1 MCIGV
6 YVSSFMKDLFCSP
19 RPFVPDVARLSIG
32 THHLEYG
39 FPSTHSTNCMSFVV
53 YLYLL
58 LQAEV
63 ENSDSA
69 FATPVAYYTA
79 VSVLVWYAGS
89 IVLGRLYCGMHSFVD
104 CIAGSLLGASIGLIQ
119 GTYGQ
124 QFEELIAGASWTL
137 PVGASLLCLLLTN
150 QHPQPVDDCPCF
162 EDAIASFAL
171 LTGTVISRW
180 HAAQSGMDV
189 PSGFYTSRTP
199 GWENITIGDTL
210 VWWLFAVIKMV
221 TGVSAIFAW
230 RLIVKS
236 IMHTVLPPLFR
247 WASGFV
253 GNIGWQLPARR
264 WYTPATEYESVPAD
278 GLHPIPSSMN
288 LTAELSHRAGFGVF
302 DDDTDQDSAHTT
314 GRLPHAH
321 LHPHGERN
329 VKWRGAADVKGGIG
343 LKRVAVQE
351 YVDSK
356 GEKLDVFDDE
366 EGDHSDDGERADGI
380 KHYDADGEHACL
392 LVRRVI

>member
-1 MCIGV
+1 
-6 YVSSFMKDLFCSP
+6 
-19 RPFVPDVARLSIG
+19 
-32 THHLEYG
+32 
-39 FPSTHSTNCMSFVV
+39 MSFVV

-58 LQAEV
+58 LQAEAS
-63 ENSDSA
+63 NADST
-69 FATPVAYYTA
+69 FATPIAYYSA
-79 VSVLVWYAGS
+79 VSILVWYGGS

-104 CIAGSLLGASIGLIQ
+104 VIAGSLLGASIGLIQ
-119 GTYGQ
+119 GKYGP
-124 QFEELIAGASWTL
+124 QFEEYVASANWTL

-162 EDAIASFAL
+162 EDAIASLAL
-171 LTGTVISRW
+171 LTGTVIARW

-199 GWENITIGDTL
+199 GWENITMTDTF
-210 VWWLFAVIKMV
+210 VWWTFAVIKMV

-230 RLIVKS
+230 RLIVKQ

-247 WASGFV
+247 WASGLV

-278 GLHPIPSSMN
+278 GLHPIPSSLN

-302 DDDTDQDSAHTT
+302 DDDTEEDNARTT

-321 LHPHGERN
+321 LHPHAERN
-329 VKWRGAADVKGGIG
+329 VKWRGAADGQGGVG
-343 LKRVAVQE
+343 LKRVVVQE

-356 GEKLDVFDDE
+356 GEKLDTFNDDE
-366 EGDHSDDGERADGI
+366 DDHDEVEREFGI
-380 KHYDADGEHACL
+380 KHYDADGM
-392 LVRRVI
+392 

>member
-1 MCIGV
+1 MAI
-6 YVSSFMKDLFCSP
+6 
-19 RPFVPDVARLSIG
+19 
-32 THHLEYG
+32 
-39 FPSTHSTNCMSFVV
+39 
-53 YLYLL
+53 
-58 LQAEV
+58 
-63 ENSDSA
+63 
-69 FATPVAYYTA
+69 
-79 VSVLVWYAGS
+79 SVLVWYAGS

-104 CIAGSLLGASIGLIQ
+104 VIAGCLLGAGIGLIQ

-124 QFEELIAGASWTL
+124 QSEELIAGANWTL
-137 PVGASLLCLLLTN
+137 PVSALLLCLLLTN

-162 EDAIASFAL
+162 EDAIASLAL
-171 LTGTVISRW
+171 LTGTVMSRW

-199 GWENITIGDTL
+199 GWENITMGDTL
-210 VWWLFAVIKMV
+210 VWWLFAVLKMV

-247 WASGFV
+247 CASRFV

-264 WYTPATEYESVPAD
+264 WYTPATEYESVPGD

-288 LTAELSHRAGFGVF
+288 LTAELSQRVGFGVF
-302 DDDTDQDSAHTT
+302 DDDTDEDSAHTT

-321 LHPHGERN
+321 LRPRGERN
-329 VKWRGAADVKGGIG
+329 VKWRGSADGRGGIG
-343 LKRVAVQE
+343 LKRVVMQE

-356 GEKLDVFDDE
+356 GEKLDVFD
-366 EGDHSDDGERADGI
+366 GDGDDHNDGNEREYGI
-380 KHYDADGEHACL
+380 KHYDADGESDRRLPRAIVSSTL
-392 LVRRVI
+392 LVLTKVIVYSGIGAIATYLTPVTFEILGWGVQPVI